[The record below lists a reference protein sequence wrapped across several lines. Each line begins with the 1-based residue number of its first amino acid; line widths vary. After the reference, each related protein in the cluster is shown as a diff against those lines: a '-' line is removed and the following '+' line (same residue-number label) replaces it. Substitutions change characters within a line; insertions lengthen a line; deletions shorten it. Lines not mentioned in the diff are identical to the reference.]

1 MLELQELR
9 TYIENGRYAD
19 ALVLLGEMDEMSY
32 DDKVN
37 KIGSFVEILLLHLI
51 KRQAEQRT
59 TRSWDISIRNAVRQ
73 IVFTNK
79 RRKAGGF
86 FLLADELQESIAERY
101 DGALSAASLEAFEG
115 RYEAEEIDEMVDKSS
130 ICATAL
136 ALILDAQS
144 GQSN

>member
-86 FLLADELQESIAERY
+86 FLLPDELQESIAERY

-115 RYEAEEIDEMVDKSS
+115 RYEAEEIDEMVDKDT

-136 ALILDAQS
+136 ALILDAQA
-144 GQSN
+144 GQNN